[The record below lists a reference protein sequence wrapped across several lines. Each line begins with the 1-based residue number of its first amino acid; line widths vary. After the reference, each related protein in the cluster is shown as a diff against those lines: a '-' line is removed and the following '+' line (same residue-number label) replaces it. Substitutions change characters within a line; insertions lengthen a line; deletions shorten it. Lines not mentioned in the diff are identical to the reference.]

1 MTFNLSNH
9 YKELFI
15 LVGNENRRLGELMN
29 LFDEF
34 SSIIKQFNSYS
45 VSYAVI
51 GGIAM
56 AFHDEPRFTK
66 DIDFLILPEER
77 EKILQILEGL
87 GYFES
92 AEPWTFRN
100 SQLTLHRFMKIAG
113 EDHLVVDIL
122 YGSETRCRE
131 IVERAIIQDSSY
143 GAVRVA
149 SRNDLI
155 WLKQRRGSDQDQVD
169 IRKLKSDQN

>member
-1 MTFNLSNH
+1 MKITDSGISGMH
-9 YKELFI
+9 
-15 LVGNENRRLGELMN
+15 

-34 SSIIKQFNSYS
+34 SSIIKQFNSHGVIY
-45 VSYAVI
+45 VVI

-66 DIDFLILPEER
+66 DMDFLILPEER
-77 EKILQILEGL
+77 EKIRQILEEL
-87 GYFES
+87 DYFES

-100 SQLTLHRFMKIAG
+100 SQLTLNRFMKIEG
-113 EDHLVVDIL
+113 EDHLIADIL
-122 YGSETRCRE
+122 YSPETKFRE
-131 IVERAIIQDSSY
+131 IIEKAIIQDSSY
-143 GAVRVA
+143 GSVRIA

-169 IRKLKSDQN
+169 IRKLQSDKN

>member
-1 MTFNLSNH
+1 
-9 YKELFI
+9 
-15 LVGNENRRLGELMN
+15 MN

-34 SSIIKQFNSYS
+34 SSIIKQFNRHG

-56 AFHDEPRFTK
+56 AFHAEPRFTK
-66 DIDFLILPEER
+66 DIDLLILPDKINEIGKFLEE
-77 EKILQILEGL
+77 L

-100 SQLTLHRFMKIAG
+100 SQLTLHRFMKIEG

-122 YGSETRCRE
+122 YGAETRCQE
-131 IVERAIIQDSSY
+131 IVERAIVQDSSY
-143 GAVRVA
+143 GTVRIA

-155 WLKQRRGSDQDQVD
+155 WLKQKRGSDQDQVD
-169 IRKLKSDQN
+169 IRKLQNDQN